1 MMELLMVQPKR
12 MVTLE
17 RLREVVWVG
26 EENVDP
32 SVIWTYISYLRKK
45 LKALESNVSIIAIR
59 NTGYSLEVG
68 DDT

>member
-1 MMELLMVQPKR
+1 MMELLMVQPTR
-12 MVTLE
+12 MVTLA
-17 RLREVVWVG
+17 RLREVMWVG
-26 EENVDP
+26 EENVDS